1 MAMQVLANLLIGLLW
16 VFFQDDWSVLT
27 FFSGYLFGLLVIF
40 ILRRF
45 LQTKFY
51 LFTLHAMLKLLLIF
65 IKEIIVSSFVVIGII
80 MKPKMNIKPG
90 IFSMETT
97 LEGAAEV
104 TLLALLITLTP
115 GSVVIEI
122 SHDNKIFYIHTMD
135 IPDLS
140 NAVIQSKDRFESAI
154 KKVTR
159 S

>member
-27 FFSGYLFGLLVIF
+27 FFSGYLFGLFVIF

-45 LQTKFY
+45 LPTKFY
-51 LFTLHAMLKLLLIF
+51 LFTLHAVFRLILLF
-65 IKEIIVSSFVVIGII
+65 ITEIIVSSIVVISII
-80 MKPKMNIKPG
+80 IRPKMNIKPG

-97 LEGAAEV
+97 LKGDVEV

-115 GSVVIEI
+115 GSVVVEI
-122 SHDNKIFYIHTMD
+122 SEDNKIFYIHTMD

-140 NAVIQSKDRFESAI
+140 NSVLKSKDRFENAI